1 MKRAGTFGAA
11 LLVALIGTVGLI
23 AFFQARDEPE
33 ISQGGGGASPGVAA
47 PEETDAELQRGNI
60 LLTYREPADEKGL
73 QTIALDVNGG
83 PLDPELRDAGA
94 AVLIRRVDE
103 QGERIVAHAYK
114 RRLAAQTPQDPVLRE
129 FIEAFLG
136 QGGLEP

>member
-1 MKRAGTFGAA
+1 MRRAGVLGIAV
-11 LLVALIGTVGLI
+11 LVALLGTVALI
-23 AFFQARDEPE
+23 AFFQSRDDAEL
-33 ISQGGGGASPGVAA
+33 SGGGGSKPGVEA
-47 PEETDAELQRGNI
+47 PDETDAELMRGNV

-73 QTIALDVNGG
+73 QEIALEVNGG
-83 PLDPELRDAGA
+83 PLQPELRDAGA
-94 AVLIRRVDE
+94 AVLIRRVKG